1 MNYNNNHRIPQ
12 FIDRSRMQRSYIPW
26 DPQITLKVNSTV
38 PPGDYPHWGNGY
50 VPIPAEW
57 QERRVCIIGAGPVG
71 LYTAFRFLQGN
82 YFSDKTFE
90 ECFNG
95 FNNSGRSGF
104 GQSNNKQWKE
114 QNSQCASLLRIVVME
129 KRGAILC
136 GGASILSLQPSQL
149 SESYKLLLSGR
160 GVDFPTLL
168 KATKDNCDLPK
179 KYWANR
185 KQVFYIT
192 RENLLS
198 FDPVI
203 QQLLRSVSCGT
214 STIPHR
220 WGFLKCIV
228 DVDTSTGAI
237 KGDEY
242 PSTNKAYQDN
252 RSSFEKAIGQ
262 QSPLNY
268 VNNLPPPGKQGAGSL
283 TIETGML
290 QIILIYAIKLL
301 LYLQSADARTSNK
314 SCKEIRGGRHRS
326 CGNLISRG
334 GTVEEG
340 HDDIQKSFDIFFNQ
354 DMFADDR
361 LLRTVQSGEFDMIF
375 NASGKTALAPIEQ
388 FNVCT
393 NQQGA
398 KWDKQREKEDKFTQW
413 HNIKNILRPD
423 MDTNNPNKFQNP
435 TNERGSNPCKQWGS
449 IMEINF
455 GARNNSSDEMF
466 KNLITKWPGFNEGMD
481 VPEMLEYISSHGV
494 ENYFLNTNKQ
504 HKANY
509 FGPTNVE
516 GLDLTGDVGD
526 LPEDH
531 HDLRIFPSRGE
542 GDGTQSGRL
551 YIGVLIGEKENSAL
565 CRKYECR
572 GLAATNTNAKVGM
585 AGGPIQLEYTDDAQH
600 ADDLIINGII
610 LKYAV
615 LAQSRGVPYNSVD
628 WLSAKFSWFPM
639 ILTKVQDGYAAQ
651 YQQPTTTSSTVLVQI
666 GDAAYNAHYFSGMG
680 VNNGF
685 ATVNWIF
692 NRPESGSFRTS
703 STRGFYD
710 RMAKFSKM
718 YNEEIAQK
726 STAYVQ
732 KVREEFGYPII
743 IPELRGIQ
751 NSTINDPNTFK
762 YFAAALSEMV
772 MPQSFFTR
780 ESNERVQA
788 NYFSAEGPSPQRAAR
803 TEMFANNNPQ
813 VQQLKLRNRLLLRTR
828 SKDPRYKGKTFFEIY
843 LSLLKMQKCVADGGT
858 VDQDGKCRKLANP
871 TDGDGDMDMLSS
883 DDSDDS
889 DYSDEEEVDEDGDTT
904 MGDNENA
911 TSNNN
916 GDPQGTFAPNESLV
930 DNFFRLQYRGKE
942 GTHGYEDRQEL
953 IENIIQF
960 NKQLEHQSNRSPR
973 KFTTNDSDKR
983 LLQEYERL
991 YVAWRKEREND
1002 DLLQV
1007 GIFNR
1012 LQYRG
1017 EHGGLDDD
1025 DRQELVENIRQT
1037 NYQLEHQR
1045 NKSQREFTTNDS
1057 DEHLLHEYKR
1067 LHVAWRKER
1076 EYRVDEWLYAG
1087 QRRGGRKKKK
1097 GTKKKKRRRSIK
1109 RSRNKIKRKKK
1120 SRKYKKKTK
1129 KTKKK
1134 KYK

>member
-1 MNYNNNHRIPQ
+1 MYYNNNQRIPQ

-26 DPQITLKVNSTV
+26 DPQITSKVNSTV
-38 PPGDYPHWGNGY
+38 PPGVYPRWQNGY

-90 ECFNG
+90 ECFDD

-136 GGASILSLQPSQL
+136 GGASILSLHPSQL

-160 GVDFPTLL
+160 GVVDFPTLL

-203 QQLLRSVSCGT
+203 QFLLRSVSCGT

-228 DVDTSTGAI
+228 DTSTGAI
-237 KGDEY
+237 MGDEY
-242 PSTNKAYQDN
+242 PSTNEAYQDN
-252 RSSFEKAIGQ
+252 RSSYDKAIGH
-262 QSPLNY
+262 QSPLHY
-268 VNNLPPPGKQGAGSL
+268 VNNLPDAEKQGAGSL

-314 SCKEIRGGRHRS
+314 SCTEIRGGRHRS
-326 CGNLISRG
+326 CGNLIRERV
-334 GTVEEG
+334 GTVEKG

-354 DMFADDR
+354 DMFAEDR

-393 NQQGA
+393 NHPGA
-398 KWDKQREKEDKFTQW
+398 KWPKQGDDKFTQW
-413 HNIKNILRPD
+413 HNMKNILGPD

-455 GARNNSSDEMF
+455 GAGNNSSDEMF

-481 VPEMLEYISSHGV
+481 VPEMLANISSHGV

-509 FGPTNVE
+509 FGETNVE
-516 GLDLTGDVGD
+516 GLDLTADVGD
-526 LPEDH
+526 LFEDH

-542 GDGTQSGRL
+542 GDRTQSGRL

-726 STAYVQ
+726 SRAYVQ
-732 KVREEFGYPII
+732 KVRKEFGSPII

-751 NSTINDPNTFK
+751 NSTINDPNIFK
-762 YFAAALSEMV
+762 QFAAALSEMV
-772 MPQSFFTR
+772 MPQSTFER

-788 NYFSAEGPSPQRAAR
+788 NFFGAEGLSPERAAR
-803 TEMFANNNPQ
+803 KEVFANNNPQ
-813 VQQLKLRNRLLLRTR
+813 VQQLKLRNWLLLRLK
-828 SKDPRYKGKTFFEIY
+828 KDPRYKGKTFFEIY
-843 LSLLKMQKCVADGGT
+843 LSLLKMFNYG
-858 VDQDGKCRKLANP
+858 LAAANANKP
-871 TDGDGDMDMLSS
+871 NQTDDDGDVNMLS
-883 DDSDDS
+883 SDDS

-930 DNFFRLQYRGKE
+930 DNFFRLQYRGKQ

-1017 EHGGLDDD
+1017 KHGGLDDD

-1076 EYRVDEWLYAG
+1076 EYRVDELLPSEDLSDDDILG
-1087 QRRGGRKKKK
+1087 GGRKKKK

-1134 KYK
+1134 KYKVKK